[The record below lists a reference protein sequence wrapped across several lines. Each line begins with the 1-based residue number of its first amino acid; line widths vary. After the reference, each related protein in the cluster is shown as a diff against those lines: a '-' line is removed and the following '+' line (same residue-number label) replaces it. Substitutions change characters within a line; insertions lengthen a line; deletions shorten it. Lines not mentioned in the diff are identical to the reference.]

1 MLDGNAT
8 IGNQSTDS
16 HTFNGSVDLNH
27 TLNVDGD
34 ADFNNPTSQI
44 QRQIRLE
51 IQILV
56 LYKLMVVLVLTVI

>member
-1 MLDGNAT
+1 MNGTLNVSGNTT

-34 ADFNNPTSQI
+34 ADFNNPVRSQI

-51 IQILV
+51 IQ
-56 LYKLMVVLVLTVI
+56 MFTS